1 MFFTTG
7 PSPNL
12 PQKRTYL
19 GGKGDTLERAT
30 PLDKSSQQEPTELT
44 HQALYL
50 NAVQWATVFSSSSQ
64 LQPTAQ
70 QRITSP
76 VLPGLL
82 QWHDTREREC
92 YPHWTYIVQKIPSI
106 PSMFV
111 PFNLR
116 LRLWIHTTA
125 LLYSVCVNKAIS
137 HKRKVCY
144 SDFTRLTDR
153 DWPIY
158 PYEIKQ
164 PNYCFISVLFTV
176 FQW

>member
-12 PQKRTYL
+12 PQKHTYL

-30 PLDKSSQQEPTELT
+30 PLDKSSQQEPAELT
-44 HQALYL
+44 HHALYL
-50 NAVQWATVFSSSSQ
+50 NTVQWATVFSSSAL

-70 QRITSP
+70 QSFTSP
-76 VLPGLL
+76 ALPGLL
-82 QWHDTREREC
+82 QRHDTREREC
-92 YPHWTYIVQKIPSI
+92 YQHWTYIGEKIPNI
-106 PSMFV
+106 PSTFV

-125 LLYSVCVNKAIS
+125 LLYYVCVCVNKAIS

-144 SDFTRLTDR
+144 SDFTRADR
-153 DWPIY
+153 
-158 PYEIKQ
+158 
-164 PNYCFISVLFTV
+164 
-176 FQW
+176 

>member
-50 NAVQWATVFSSSSQ
+50 NAVQWATVFSSSAQ

-82 QWHDTREREC
+82 QRHDTREREC
-92 YPHWTYIVQKIPSI
+92 YQHWTYIGKNPKHSLHICAIQSA
-106 PSMFV
+106 
-111 PFNLR
+111 
-116 LRLWIHTTA
+116 TEA
-125 LLYSVCVNKAIS
+125 LNSYHCTI
-137 HKRKVCY
+137 
-144 SDFTRLTDR
+144 
-153 DWPIY
+153 
-158 PYEIKQ
+158 
-164 PNYCFISVLFTV
+164 V
-176 FQW
+176 FCLCQ